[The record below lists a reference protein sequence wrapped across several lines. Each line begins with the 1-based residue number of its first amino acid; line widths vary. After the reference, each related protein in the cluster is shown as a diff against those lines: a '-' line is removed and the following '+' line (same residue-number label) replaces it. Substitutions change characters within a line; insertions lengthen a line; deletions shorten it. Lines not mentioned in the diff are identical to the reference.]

1 VLFDEMRRNDMHYT
15 LGTAA
20 KATGKSKPTIQR
32 AIKSGKISA
41 EKDAN
46 GDWKIEPV
54 ELHRIFQ
61 PVTVNDV
68 TENAD
73 VSNNTLRN
81 VALQERLEAALQRI
95 TDKEEQVRLQA
106 NQIEDLQKDRDHW
119 RQQATYLIDDKRKVE
134 QEKAQEATI
143 PPTKKWWQVW

>member
-1 VLFDEMRRNDMHYT
+1 MHYT

-41 EKDAN
+41 QKDAN
-46 GDWKIEPV
+46 GEWNIQPS

-61 PVTVNDV
+61 PIAENSVTESASVNDD
-68 TENAD
+68 A
-73 VSNNTLRN
+73 LRN
-81 VALQERLEAALQRI
+81 VTLHERLEAALCRI
-95 TDKEEQVRLQA
+95 TDKEDQLRLQA

-119 RQQATYLIDDKRKVE
+119 RQQATYLIEDKRKIE
-134 QEKAQEATI
+134 QDKALVVV
-143 PPTKKWWQVW
+143 PTKKWWQVW